1 MTPAMCNAKMADLIA
16 SSRFSRRRV
25 LTALAA
31 AAAVGVAV
39 PMHARAED
47 DKGSAPAKAEAI
59 EITARPIAHFERG
72 RPDVKRFGDL
82 EFRGGLVLTSPSKD
96 FGGWSDLIVEA
107 DGNSLFAVSDVGA
120 WLAAD
125 IKYDGTRPVGLTN
138 ARIGPMLTVKGRPLE
153 DKREGDAESLALVEG
168 NLTRGSVVI
177 GFERLHRLGRFEIRD
192 RELQA
197 PTGYM
202 KMPPEARRMSANQGL
217 EGIAVLRAGPLKGS
231 IVGFAERFT
240 RGSGYHTGWIWT
252 GGEPK
257 SFQLRDIDG
266 FDLTGAAG
274 LPDGGLLVLER
285 RFRWT
290 EGVKMRIRQ
299 LTAAEI
305 KPGAR
310 LDGQILIQADS
321 GFEIDNMEGIAVHRG
336 RGGETIITLMS
347 DDNFNS
353 LLQRNLLL
361 QFTLLGNKAENASR
375 P

>member
-1 MTPAMCNAKMADLIA
+1 MALVA
-16 SSRFSRRRV
+16 G
-25 LTALAA
+25 
-31 AAAVGVAV
+31 AAVGLAM
-39 PMHARAED
+39 PMQTRAED
-47 DKGSAPAKAEAI
+47 DKGGAPSKAEPI

-82 EFRGGLVLTSPSKD
+82 EFRGGLVLTSPSTH

-107 DGNSLFAVSDVGA
+107 DGSRLLAISDVGG
-120 WLAAD
+120 WMTAD
-125 IKYDGTRPVGLTN
+125 IKYDGTRPTGLAN
-138 ARIGPMLTVKGRPLE
+138 ARIGPILAVSGRPLE
-153 DKREGDAESLALVEG
+153 DKREQDAESLALVDG

-192 RELQA
+192 RELRA
-197 PTGYM
+197 PIGYM
-202 KMPPEARRMSANQGL
+202 KMPPDARRMSANQGL
-217 EGIAVLRAGPLKGS
+217 EGVSVLRAGPLKGS
-231 IVGFAERFT
+231 IVGFAERLT

-274 LPDGGLLVLER
+274 LDDGSLLVLER
-285 RFRWT
+285 RFRWL
-290 EGVKMRIRQ
+290 EGVKMRIRH
-299 LTAAEI
+299 LAAAEI

-310 LDGQILIQADS
+310 LDGRILILADS
-321 GFEIDNMEGIAVHRG
+321 GYEIDNMEGIAVHRG
-336 RGGETIITLMS
+336 RGDETIITLIS

>member
-1 MTPAMCNAKMADLIA
+1 MIDLIA

-25 LTALAA
+25 LTVLVAA
-31 AAAVGVAV
+31 AAFGLAV

-47 DKGSAPAKAEAI
+47 DKGGAPSKAEAI

-82 EFRGGLVLTSPSKD
+82 EFRGGLVLTSPSTH

-107 DGNSLFAVSDVGA
+107 DGGSLFAVSDAGA

-125 IKYDGTRPVGLTN
+125 IKYDGTRLAGLTN

-202 KMPPEARRMSANQGL
+202 KMPPEARRMGSNQGL
-217 EGIAVLRAGPLKGS
+217 EGVAVLRAGPLKGS
-231 IVGFAERFT
+231 IVGFAERLT

-274 LPDGGLLVLER
+274 LPDGGMLVLER

-290 EGVKMRIRQ
+290 EGVKMRIR
-299 LTAAEI
+299 LLAATAI

-310 LDGQILIQADS
+310 LDGRILIQADS

>member
-1 MTPAMCNAKMADLIA
+1 MTDLIA

-25 LTALAA
+25 VLALVVAWTASLAM
-31 AAAVGVAV
+31 
-39 PMHARAED
+39 PTQARAED
-47 DKGSAPAKAEAI
+47 DKGAAPSKAEAI
-59 EITARPIAHFERG
+59 QITARPIAHFERS
-72 RPDVKRFGDL
+72 RPDAKRFGDL
-82 EFRGGLVLTSPSKD
+82 EFRGGLLLTSPSKD

-125 IKYDGTRPVGLTN
+125 IKYDGTRPAGLAN
-138 ARIGPMLTVKGRPLE
+138 ARIGPMLSLKGRPLE
-153 DKREGDAESLALVEG
+153 AKREQDAESLALVDG
-168 NLTRGSVVI
+168 NLTRGTVVI

-192 RELQA
+192 RELRA
-197 PTGYM
+197 PTRYM
-202 KMPPEARRMSANQGL
+202 KMPPEARRMSTNQGL
-217 EGIAVLRAGPLKGS
+217 EGVSVLRAGPLKGS

-240 RGSGYHTGWIWT
+240 RGSGYHSGWIWT
-252 GGEPK
+252 GGEPRR
-257 SFQLRDIDG
+257 FQLRDIDG

-274 LPDGGLLVLER
+274 LPDGSLLVLER

-299 LTAAEI
+299 LAAADI

-310 LDGQILIQADS
+310 LDGRILIQADS
-321 GFEIDNMEGIAVHRG
+321 SFEIDNMEGIAVHRG
-336 RGGETIITLMS
+336 RGGETIITLLS

>member
-1 MTPAMCNAKMADLIA
+1 
-16 SSRFSRRRV
+16 
-25 LTALAA
+25 
-31 AAAVGVAV
+31 
-39 PMHARAED
+39 
-47 DKGSAPAKAEAI
+47 
-59 EITARPIAHFERG
+59 
-72 RPDVKRFGDL
+72 
-82 EFRGGLVLTSPSKD
+82 VLTSPSTH

-107 DGNSLFAVSDVGA
+107 DGSRLLAISDVGG
-120 WLAAD
+120 WMTAD
-125 IKYDGTRPVGLTN
+125 IKYDGTRPTGLAN
-138 ARIGPMLTVKGRPLE
+138 ARIGPILAVSGRPLE
-153 DKREGDAESLALVEG
+153 DKREQDAESLALVDG

-192 RELQA
+192 HELRA

-202 KMPPEARRMSANQGL
+202 KMPPDARRMSANQGL
-217 EGIAVLRAGPLKGS
+217 EGVSVLRAGPLKGS
-231 IVGFAERFT
+231 IVGFAERLT

-274 LPDGGLLVLER
+274 LDDGSLLVLER
-285 RFRWT
+285 RFRWL
-290 EGVKMRIRQ
+290 EGVKMRIRH
-299 LTAAEI
+299 LAAAEI

-310 LDGQILIQADS
+310 LDGRILIQADS
-321 GFEIDNMEGIAVHRG
+321 GYEIDNMEGIAVHRG
-336 RGGETIITLMS
+336 RGGETIITLIS